1 MHCLQGVFTV
11 VNVVDNGM
19 DSMQPEALCPTFK
32 EALEHAHAIS
42 DGSDT
47 GSEGV
52 TIFFGVVGKARCM
65 HEIAMSWGAKPMKC
79 IAQNKFAI
87 VVKDVDAA
95 IAKNAAHAKAKEDSL
110 AKGERVRKFNYVA
123 EYVDKGEDNKDES
136 VDDDKGDDEDEQDD
150 EDNDDECDSEE
161 DEGIDG
167 VKSNEGTKGNQ
178 EDAGTNAGTKRRR
191 ENKEDANKEDKAD
204 EV

>member
-110 AKGERVRKFNYVA
+110 AKGERVRKFNYAA
-123 EYVDKGEDNKDES
+123 EYVDKGEDNKDER
-136 VDDDKGDDEDEQDD
+136 DDEDEGDD